1 MWRIIKPVSALLA
14 VFMISNSC
22 KKEVTKADSE
32 KDSVQINYIKKSA
45 ENSVSAE
52 PLTYKKYSGAWFDID
67 YPSSFK
73 AENSQKS
80 ETNVNGYDS
89 ATFSSP
95 DGKVQFYIFSPQ
107 WSGVPEDIVLKSSEI
122 QTDSSSKVENG
133 LEVKRWTIAA
143 KDGSYFRSYE
153 STSETKLNINKVF
166 GIKYASE
173 KELDKYKEEYL
184 HFKKSLEQ
192 FAD

>member
-1 MWRIIKPVSALLA
+1 MWRIIKPVSAFLA
-14 VFMISNSC
+14 VLMISNSC

-32 KDSVQINYIKKSA
+32 KDSVQINNIKKST

-89 ATFSSP
+89 ATFTSP

-107 WSGVPEDIVLKSSEI
+107 WSGVPENIVLKSSEI
-122 QTDSSSKVENG
+122 QTDSSSTVENG

-143 KDGSYFRSYE
+143 KDGSYVRSYE

-166 GIKYASE
+166 GIKYAF
-173 KELDKYKEEYL
+173 KKDLDKYKDAYL
-184 HFKKSLEQ
+184 HFKNSLEQ